1 MTPFFS
7 PRPIVK
13 MSLCLSAPHH
23 CQCAFR
29 GIVNFLGLLD
39 FRYRRHEGGGGLV
52 GLGLYSNRAQ
62 STEQGEEGEEG
73 CNLVSTSVSA
83 GVCVCV
89 FWHYRVF
96 FG

>member
-1 MTPFFS
+1 MCVSGYCELPGPPRFS
-7 PRPIVK
+7 
-13 MSLCLSAPHH
+13 LSQA
-23 CQCAFR
+23 R
-29 GIVNFLGLLD
+29 GGWRVSGVGALL
-39 FRYRRHEGGGGLV
+39 E
-52 GLGLYSNRAQ
+52 Q

-83 GVCVCV
+83 GVCACVCV